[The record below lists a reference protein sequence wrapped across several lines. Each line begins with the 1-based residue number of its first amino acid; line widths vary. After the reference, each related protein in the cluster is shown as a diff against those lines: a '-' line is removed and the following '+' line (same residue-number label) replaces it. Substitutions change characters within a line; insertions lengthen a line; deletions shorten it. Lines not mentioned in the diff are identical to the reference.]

1 MSVIG
6 TDARSH
12 MRIAIRDEDD
22 AEVPLSPLI
31 DCVFL
36 LLIFFLVTT
45 MIKFKEKQIPVTLP
59 DPTSS
64 LSEKAN
70 SEVFIIGIDEAGA
83 AYKET
88 GRGREGEVIFAPVPD
103 LAVFLKEL
111 AATRDKAQPLQ
122 ISADR
127 DTPFQKVIDAIDLAQ
142 LQGFQNVE
150 AKTRQRKE

>member
-1 MSVIG
+1 
-6 TDARSH
+6 
-12 MRIAIRDEDD
+12 MRLDFKDEDE

-70 SEVFIIGIDEAGA
+70 SDVFIIGVDEDGNFYREAGSV
-83 AYKET
+83 T
-88 GRGREGEVIFAPVPD
+88 VEGQVRYEPVDD
-103 LAVFLKEL
+103 LAAFLMEL
-111 AATRDKAQPLQ
+111 AATRDRSLPLQ
-122 ISADR
+122 IAADR
-127 DTPFQKVIDAIDLAQ
+127 DTPFQTVIRALDLCQ
-142 LQGFQNVE
+142 LQEFRNVE
-150 AKTRQRKE
+150 VKTRQRKE